1 MRGVFEGKEVEDNYC
16 AWRCSLENGDHQ
28 DSFGGP
34 IRPPIGQR
42 QMPGTHRNPRSLI
55 VTSAAQLDWLQLQAL
70 GDVSGLLNS
79 VVCDQLEPRKP
90 EEVPFLVPQPQD
102 STVRLY
108 LMPRSISERAW
119 VLCVCL
125 SSDRRRP
132 PREGPSLSRLHAHA
146 HAADLMLHGLAG

>member
-1 MRGVFEGKEVEDNYC
+1 
-16 AWRCSLENGDHQ
+16 
-28 DSFGGP
+28 
-34 IRPPIGQR
+34 
-42 QMPGTHRNPRSLI
+42 MPGTHRNPRSLI
-55 VTSAAQLDWLQLQAL
+55 VTSAAQLDRLQLQAL

-79 VVCDQLEPRKP
+79 VVCDQLKPRKP

-132 PREGPSLSRLHAHA
+132 PREGPSLSPLHAHTA
-146 HAADLMLHGLAG
+146 GLMLHGLAGSLGSKLRVSWHHPPDQALPCHVSQPESQNGKDLGYFTPQ